1 MNLQKNKKTPGT
13 LISIHDHFDSYQS
26 QYLLSSLKFMSS
38 RTFIISLIAT
48 LTSFNAF
55 NEVITSLVSIVEK
68 KHNGT
73 DFLYLFK
80 KRTVTIF

>member
-13 LISIHDHFDSYQS
+13 LISIHDHFNSYLS
-26 QYLLSSLKFMSS
+26 QYLSSSLKFMSS

-73 DFLYLFK
+73 DFFVLIRK
-80 KRTVTIF
+80 KDRYYF